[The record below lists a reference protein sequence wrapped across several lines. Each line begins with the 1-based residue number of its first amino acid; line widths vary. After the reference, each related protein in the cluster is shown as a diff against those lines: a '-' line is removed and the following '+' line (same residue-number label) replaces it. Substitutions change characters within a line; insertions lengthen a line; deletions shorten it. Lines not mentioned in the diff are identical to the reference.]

1 MRSIKGAIAGEKVNT
16 LNQELSQLQPRD
28 PQYNKVLT
36 QKNAAE
42 KTLTLSL
49 QKSLAEKSLN
59 TAIMDADAAIGQS
72 MEIFDEIQQQ
82 EQINNFTTNICLTQE
97 NQKNRNATA
106 TFILLITSVMEVIG
120 DTNCDS
126 IKNQSEVMK
135 EINHVRKINSMK
147 QHVNIL
153 PRLKF

>member
-1 MRSIKGAIAGEKVNT
+1 
-16 LNQELSQLQPRD
+16 
-28 PQYNKVLT
+28 
-36 QKNAAE
+36 
-42 KTLTLSL
+42 
-49 QKSLAEKSLN
+49 
-59 TAIMDADAAIGQS
+59 

-135 EINHVRKINSMK
+135 EINHVRENKLNETARSYTTWTKVLNIINE
-147 QHVNIL
+147 VVTVVT
-153 PRLKF
+153 FAV

>member
-1 MRSIKGAIAGEKVNT
+1 
-16 LNQELSQLQPRD
+16 
-28 PQYNKVLT
+28 
-36 QKNAAE
+36 
-42 KTLTLSL
+42 
-49 QKSLAEKSLN
+49 
-59 TAIMDADAAIGQS
+59 MDADAAIGQS

-120 DTNCDS
+120 DINCES

-147 QHVNIL
+147 QRVAIL
-153 PRLKF
+153 HGQKF